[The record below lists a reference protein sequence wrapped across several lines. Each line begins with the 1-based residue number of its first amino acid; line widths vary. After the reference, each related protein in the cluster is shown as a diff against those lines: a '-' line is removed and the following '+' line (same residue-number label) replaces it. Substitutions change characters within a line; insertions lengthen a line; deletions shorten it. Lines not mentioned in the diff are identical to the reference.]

1 MNMIGHYP
9 SQSRWDHKKLAC
21 HAVMDPAVLPGSLVE
36 TESPATCHL
45 FPLQLSPGSEEDEA
59 HEGCSRENLGR
70 IQFSVGYNF
79 QESTLTVK
87 VMKAQELP
95 AKDFSGTSDPF
106 VKIYLLPD
114 KKHKLETKV
123 KRKNLNPHWNETFL
137 FEESETLSQ
146 TPLPAAELT
155 EAEAAE
161 GQVHGLPPS
170 AAGCCVRAGNT
181 GDACLGSLRSDPN
194 QKVEHGETLW
204 RLPGEAPTIRLLSA
218 MDSPEGMTQT
228 PESGLLSW
236 TPIVLLQLQHK
247 FTSRVPSTEPGLP
260 RFRLVPGSRGLT
272 CSGMVEFYNGSRG
285 GTILYEAKDR
295 PLGLGSLI
303 CNTLQCGSF
312 LTHMSGPEATG
323 TPAPEE
329 LKDPKP
335 LPIGW
340 EVRNGSCASMQECF
354 HKTRPQEGSQ
364 ALSVIC
370 SDFQP
375 KVQSRLVGG
384 SSLCEGIAE
393 VRQGSQ
399 WATLCDSPAAR
410 GQARWDEL
418 CREQQ
423 CGSLI
428 SFHALDADRTS
439 TGLVCTQEKLSLCY
453 QLQKK
458 NNCKRVLVTCQNPNP
473 AGLAPGTV
481 ASIILTLVLLVVLL
495 VMCGPLIYKKLVKKF
510 RQKKQRQW
518 IGPTGVNQSMSFH
531 RSHTATVRSQ
541 VENPTASHVDNEYSQ
556 PPRNSHLSAYPGF
569 MITTLQQCVEEAV
582 ENAAQPTEGLLV
594 PEHLFSIPG
603 PF

>member
-1 MNMIGHYP
+1 MDSHQVLLAAAYVLGTLVAFCHG
-9 SQSRWDHKKLAC
+9 QSGRDDPDLQVTLSGTNSKCQGKLE
-21 HAVMDPAVLPGSLVE
+21 VQIGSLRRTVCSSSWSRSRDHWRNTHE
-36 TESPATCHL
+36 TERVCQKLGCGSLLTLGHFSLLDRPQNQVFCHGPLLSFSNCSTSSPAGCP
-45 FPLQLSPGSEEDEA
+45 PLSLV
-59 HEGCSRENLGR
+59 C
-70 IQFSVGYNF
+70 
-79 QESTLTVK
+79 QEPQMT
-87 VMKAQELP
+87 
-95 AKDFSGTSDPF
+95 
-106 VKIYLLPD
+106 
-114 KKHKLETKV
+114 
-123 KRKNLNPHWNETFL
+123 
-137 FEESETLSQ
+137 
-146 TPLPAAELT
+146 TPLPT
-155 EAEAAE
+155 TT
-161 GQVHGLPPS
+161 PP
-170 AAGCCVRAGNT
+170 T
-181 GDACLGSLRSDPN
+181 
-194 QKVEHGETLW
+194 T
-204 RLPGEAPTIRLLSA
+204 
-218 MDSPEGMTQT
+218 T
-228 PESGLLSW
+228 PEP
-236 TPIVLLQLQHK
+236 TAP
-247 FTSRVPSTEPGLP
+247 P
-260 RFRLVPGSRGLT
+260 RFRLVPGSRGLM

-335 LPIGW
+335 LPIRW

-556 PPRNSHLSAYPGF
+556 PPRNSHLSAYPALEGALHRSS
-569 MITTLQQCVEEAV
+569 TQPDNSSDSDYDLQV
-582 ENAAQPTEGLLV
+582 AQRL
-594 PEHLFSIPG
+594 
-603 PF
+603 